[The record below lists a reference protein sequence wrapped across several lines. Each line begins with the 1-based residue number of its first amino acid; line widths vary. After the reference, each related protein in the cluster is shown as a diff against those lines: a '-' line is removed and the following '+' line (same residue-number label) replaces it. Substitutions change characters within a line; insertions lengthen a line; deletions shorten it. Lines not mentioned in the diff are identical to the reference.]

1 MASTLNLDEYTPNIA
16 AEMTGEQLAKA
27 KQVKMLGIVA
37 LILLVCSLIPI
48 LGFFTLIAAFII
60 SRVALRISRKNLVP
74 IEYEKPAY
82 WASVISLLLMILA
95 VIGIVLIIM

>member
-48 LGFFTLIAAFII
+48 LGFYYADRSIDLIKGNGGNNYSIT
-60 SRVALRISRKNLVP
+60 
-74 IEYEKPAY
+74 
-82 WASVISLLLMILA
+82 
-95 VIGIVLIIM
+95 GG